1 MSQPTKSTKTMTG
14 PAKLSGTQRTLATA
28 TTDIQQQLT
37 FGTLAPTAQRT
48 LDLVSPQ
55 QELSFGPLQEQPRRT
70 STLDLIEQF
79 HRGNNE
85 EEKPSSLAE
94 LEHDSLS
101 EHVATTLPNI
111 FPRRNM
117 ASHAVQFQ
125 QQEEEGEELE
135 YGILPDDEF
144 EADSKN
150 SEESSDAEQE
160 TNAETAPARTVTD
173 VHAMLAQEYER
184 KQPSTNRQVMLKF
197 LETMEQELDPSLNK
211 KDLVLHCIDKLTEE
225 EAAMELFF
233 LQHGRMSNR
242 FTATRIPVELNKECL
257 ESIEGNWAPEKLIR
271 KYRQENAEE
280 VESNSEPD
288 DVSHEQQSVG
298 SQSADHQQVLDNLK
312 KLHVDNSAFIA
323 DVQRQAEAQQQAIQ
337 LQLQRHQEA
346 MQLQINI
353 LMETKGSKQKCS
365 RA

>member
-1 MSQPTKSTKTMTG
+1 MTG

-48 LDLVSPQ
+48 LDSVSPQ

-79 HRGNNE
+79 HRGNSE

-144 EADSKN
+144 EADSKTLKN
-150 SEESSDAEQE
+150 Q
-160 TNAETAPARTVTD
+160 VTQNKRR
-173 VHAMLAQEYER
+173 MQ
-184 KQPSTNRQVMLKF
+184 KQHLRIQ
-197 LETMEQELDPSLNK
+197 SL
-211 KDLVLHCIDKLTEE
+211 
-225 EAAMELFF
+225 MF
-233 LQHGRMSNR
+233 
-242 FTATRIPVELNKECL
+242 
-257 ESIEGNWAPEKLIR
+257 
-271 KYRQENAEE
+271 
-280 VESNSEPD
+280 
-288 DVSHEQQSVG
+288 
-298 SQSADHQQVLDNLK
+298 
-312 KLHVDNSAFIA
+312 
-323 DVQRQAEAQQQAIQ
+323 
-337 LQLQRHQEA
+337 
-346 MQLQINI
+346 MQ
-353 LMETKGSKQKCS
+353 C
-365 RA
+365 